1 MLSDTKLHSHFQCS
15 SLIFLV
21 TFAAFLFKLGFS
33 NYASMFLFRLGVVFE
48 RFFRLMRGQS
58 WMVVHREEFD
68 GMSCLIFCEDICRDY
83 ELLNITR
90 FSLLLL
96 RDCVF
101 CGMTK

>member
-1 MLSDTKLHSHFQCS
+1 MEYMHALC
-15 SLIFLV
+15 
-21 TFAAFLFKLGFS
+21 A
-33 NYASMFLFRLGVVFE
+33 FLFRLGVVFE
-48 RFFRLMRGQS
+48 GFFRLMRRQS

-68 GMSCLIFCEDICRDY
+68 GMRCLLFCGDIYRDY
-83 ELLNITR
+83 ELFDITR